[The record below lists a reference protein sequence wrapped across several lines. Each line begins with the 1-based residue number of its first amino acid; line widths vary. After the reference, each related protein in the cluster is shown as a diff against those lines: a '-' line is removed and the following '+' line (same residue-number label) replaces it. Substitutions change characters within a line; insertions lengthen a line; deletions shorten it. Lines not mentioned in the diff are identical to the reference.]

1 MAEINGVSILC
12 MELVGGF
19 GSALEIGGFF
29 FFSAAEAGLLDLLY
43 SQAHWMMPVDGIKS
57 FHHPLMIL
65 SYLILVVIHYYFIPL
80 LFISLLTV

>member
-1 MAEINGVSILC
+1 MYGISWWIWFS
-12 MELVGGF
+12 F
-19 GSALEIGGFF
+19 GNRGFF